1 MERWVVL
8 VSLLLAS
15 VFDNDRKHAVVTK
28 RTVCPEGISSEPH
41 LTWFD
46 ERLILQAEF
55 CIKKTELRLDL
66 ARYDSFPV
74 ILNR

>member
-1 MERWVVL
+1 M
-8 VSLLLAS
+8 
-15 VFDNDRKHAVVTK
+15 TK

-74 ILNR
+74 ILNS